1 MNHHDHHQKWIFEL
15 KNINIIH
22 RCHWKPFT
30 WSLWHRVQLW
40 SQLVLKKDLRL
51 YHKHTSQHSFSSEG
65 QQWCR
70 EPFGHQRSWSD
81 LRGHMVMVLFL
92 LAGQSHVRPSPW
104 GRWPEGSSTRVS
116 QSLCFSTPKNI
127 LQLLIIPRWYGLRNT
142 LPLSRRRLVSLWL
155 VCLSTLVCP
164 LVISA
169 ACHRVSA
176 PNATDTELVSTH
188 R

>member
-1 MNHHDHHQKWIFEL
+1 MSEHSNHFIKNTDEPSWSSSEVNIWV

-30 WSLWHRVQLW
+30 WSLWHRVRLW

-51 YHKHTSQHSFSSEG
+51 YHKHTALVL
-65 QQWCR
+65 R

-116 QSLCFSTPKNI
+116 QSLTDSKHMCYYRQLNKQRFSNI
-127 LQLLIIPRWYGLRNT
+127 FNESHKCGADVKCDPGAQNQ
-142 LPLSRRRLVSLWL
+142 S
-155 VCLSTLVCP
+155 
-164 LVISA
+164 
-169 ACHRVSA
+169 
-176 PNATDTELVSTH
+176 
-188 R
+188 